1 MCGVRTLQGRAV
13 HGRSLGEAGPAG
25 SSGDEQT
32 GMKPE
37 EGRIET
43 ARVNRE
49 GERNLANQQEIGW
62 TLPLV
67 RGTRPEDVAQIDID
81 IRPSQM
87 GNSPGSYTDRTLSNE
102 QNSTAESR

>member
-1 MCGVRTLQGRAV
+1 
-13 HGRSLGEAGPAG
+13 
-25 SSGDEQT
+25 
-32 GMKPE
+32 MKPE